1 MPTHAHISMLHIDEV
16 LIVACHRDDETY
28 CTPSCLHVGGILQAK
43 HGEGL
48 PRVNGGFTKCNPKPT
63 SSLITSTNYS
73 SDDEKEEDVLM
84 VVVVEI
90 PPPPS

>member
-1 MPTHAHISMLHIDEV
+1 MTRHIVHLTAV
-16 LIVACHRDDETY
+16 
-28 CTPSCLHVGGILQAK
+28 HVGGILQAK

-48 PRVNGGFTKCNPKPT
+48 PRVNEGFTKCNPNPT

-84 VVVVEI
+84 VLVVEI

>member
-1 MPTHAHISMLHIDEV
+1 MTRHIVHLTAV
-16 LIVACHRDDETY
+16 
-28 CTPSCLHVGGILQAK
+28 HVGRILQAK

-48 PRVNGGFTKCNPKPT
+48 PRVNGGFTKCNPNPT
-63 SSLITSTNYS
+63 TSLITSTNYS

-90 PPPPS
+90 VPPPPS